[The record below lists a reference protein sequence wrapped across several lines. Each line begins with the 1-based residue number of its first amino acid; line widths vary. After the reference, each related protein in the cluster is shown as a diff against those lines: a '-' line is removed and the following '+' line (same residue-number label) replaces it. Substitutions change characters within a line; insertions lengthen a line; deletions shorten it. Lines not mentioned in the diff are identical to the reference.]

1 MILWSGYGFLIFVI
15 VFVDSLI
22 AELITKYI
30 SNNENLYSNNY
41 IPLGCSFLLS
51 SIIIVLFSKYF
62 EKKKREKKSTRIFDW
77 VTISKGGHLFFI
89 PFDCW
94 YWYAFMA
101 VKADVKLFSSYI
113 YSNEPAC
120 LYEKSFCF
128 TFFVIHPAA
137 ER

>member
-89 PFDCW
+89 PFA
-94 YWYAFMA
+94 YWT
-101 VKADVKLFSSYI
+101 YI
-113 YSNEPAC
+113 PAIAGIGT
-120 LYEKSFCF
+120 LLWQLK
-128 TFFVIHPAA
+128 
-137 ER
+137 RM